1 MTLKIHHLQ
10 MSQSERIVWLAEEL
24 GIDYELVY
32 HKRDPFLAPQSIR
45 DLHPLGQAPIIQDGP
60 VTLPESAAIAE
71 YLLRKHGD
79 GGSLAPGPED
89 ENYVQYLH
97 WFHFANGNLHPQATR
112 VMVLKHCNVDEGVW
126 HAQRHIKQYAKFLR
140 FVDDRLAGN
149 EWLAGAQFT
158 AADIMNVFA
167 LTTMRAFSGQ
177 DLSAYPNILRYLK
190 RVSEREAYQR
200 ARARADPGVPL
211 MIDGPPP
218 PSFFDKIEA
227 VGGES

>member
-24 GIDYELVY
+24 GIEYELVY
-32 HKRDPFLAPQSIR
+32 HPRDPFLAPQSIR

-60 VTLPESAAIAE
+60 VTLPESAAIAD
-71 YLLRKHGD
+71 YMLQKY
-79 GGSLAPGPED
+79 GSDSGLALGPSD
-89 ENYVQYLH
+89 ADFAQYLH
-97 WFHFANGNLHPQATR
+97 WFHFATGNMHPQATR
-112 VMVLKHCNVDEGVW
+112 VMVLQHCEVDMSGW
-126 HAQRHIKQYAKFLR
+126 HAQRHVKQYAKFLK
-140 FVDDRLAGN
+140 FVDDRVKDN
-149 EWLAGAQFT
+149 EWLAGARFT
-158 AADIMNVFA
+158 AADVMNIFS
-167 LTTMRAFSGQ
+167 LTTMRAFTGQ
-177 DLSAYPNILRYLK
+177 DLSDYPNILSYLK

-227 VGGES
+227 AGKK

>member
-1 MTLKIHHLQ
+1 

-45 DLHPLGQAPIIQDGP
+45 DLHPMGQAPIIQDGP
-60 VTLPESAAIAE
+60 ITLPESAAIAE
-71 YLLRKHGD
+71 YLLQKHDD
-79 GGSLAPGPED
+79 GRLALGPAH
-89 ENYVQYLH
+89 ENYVQYLY

-112 VMVLKHCNVDEGVW
+112 VMLLKHCDVDQSGW
-126 HAQRHIKQYAKFLR
+126 TAQRHLKQYAKFLQ
-140 FVDDRLAGN
+140 FVDDRLAQS

-158 AADIMNVFA
+158 AADVMNVFS
-167 LTTMRAFSGQ
+167 LTTMRAFSPQ

-190 RVSEREAYQR
+190 RVSEREAYQK
-200 ARARADPGVPL
+200 ARAKADPGVPL

-218 PSFFDKIEA
+218 PPFLK
-227 VGGES
+227 